1 MRILGIL
8 LCCLILGLSTVAFA
22 EQPTTVFSKVVATK
36 NMQGEI
42 PEIDGLRYTN
52 LQKSVNGILNSK
64 VKDLLAQVGGS
75 GTVSYE
81 VKLNRPSLVGIL
93 LKATNGGRTAYQAV
107 NLDMTTGNE
116 FSIRDFV
123 GEGNAV
129 HEILGAYEGV
139 LFADNGIYTTRT
151 SSGAAYSNFVSYSK
165 LFPLLRTGEA
175 GRLLTVYGL
184 TRAAEDK
191 VVTVK
196 AGELLALQLESNRT
210 TGYSWFVEGN
220 GYAGQFYELGRS
232 YVLPGNAANNRT
244 GMPGL
249 EIIVFGAQ
257 EPGEYKVN
265 MEYKRAWEK
274 GSGFDKFSFTVK
286 VL

>member
-81 VKLNRPSLVGIL
+81 VKLNRPRLVGIL

-139 LFADNGIYTTRT
+139 LFADNGIYTRT

-184 TRAAEDK
+184 TRAVEDK

>member
-8 LCCLILGLSTVAFA
+8 LCFLILGLSTVAFA

-93 LKATNGGRTAYQAV
+93 LKATNGGHTAYQAV

-139 LFADNGIYTTRT
+139 LFADNGIYTRT

-184 TRAAEDK
+184 TRAVEDK
-191 VVTVK
+191 VVTMK

>member
-93 LKATNGGRTAYQAV
+93 LKATNGGHTAYQAV

-139 LFADNGIYTTRT
+139 LFADNGIYTRT

-184 TRAAEDK
+184 TRAVEDK
-191 VVTVK
+191 VVTMK

-257 EPGEYKVN
+257 VPGEYKVN

>member
-1 MRILGIL
+1 M
-8 LCCLILGLSTVAFA
+8 
-22 EQPTTVFSKVVATK
+22 
-36 NMQGEI
+36 
-42 PEIDGLRYTN
+42 PEEEGN
-52 LQKSVNGILNSK
+52 FHAHGILNSK
-64 VKDLLAQVGGS
+64 VIDLLAQVGGS

-129 HEILGAYEGV
+129 YEILGAYEGV
-139 LFADNGIYTTRT
+139 LFADNGIYTRT

-184 TRAAEDK
+184 TRAVEDK

>member
-93 LKATNGGRTAYQAV
+93 LKATNGGHTAYQAV

-139 LFADNGIYTTRT
+139 LFADNGIYTRT

-184 TRAAEDK
+184 TRAVEDK

>member
-93 LKATNGGRTAYQAV
+93 LKATNGGRTDYQAV

-139 LFADNGIYTTRT
+139 LFADNGIYTRT

-184 TRAAEDK
+184 TRAVEDK

>member
-93 LKATNGGRTAYQAV
+93 LKATNGGHTAYQAV
-107 NLDMTTGNE
+107 NLDRTTGNE

-139 LFADNGIYTTRT
+139 LFADNGIYTRT

-184 TRAAEDK
+184 TRAVEDK
-191 VVTVK
+191 VVTMK

>member
-22 EQPTTVFSKVVATK
+22 EQPMTVFSKVVATK

-52 LQKSVNGILNSK
+52 LQKSVNGIVNSK

-139 LFADNGIYTTRT
+139 LFADNGIYTRT

-184 TRAAEDK
+184 TRAVEDK

-196 AGELLALQLESNRT
+196 AG
-210 TGYSWFVEGN
+210 
-220 GYAGQFYELGRS
+220 
-232 YVLPGNAANNRT
+232 
-244 GMPGL
+244 
-249 EIIVFGAQ
+249 
-257 EPGEYKVN
+257 
-265 MEYKRAWEK
+265 
-274 GSGFDKFSFTVK
+274 
-286 VL
+286 

>member
-93 LKATNGGRTAYQAV
+93 LKATNGGHTAYQAV

-139 LFADNGIYTTRT
+139 LFADNGIYTRT
-151 SSGAAYSNFVSYSK
+151 SSGAAYSDFVSYSK

-184 TRAAEDK
+184 TRAVEDK

>member
-93 LKATNGGRTAYQAV
+93 LKATIGGRTAYQAV

-139 LFADNGIYTTRT
+139 LFADNGIYTRT

-184 TRAAEDK
+184 TRAVEDK

>member
-8 LCCLILGLSTVAFA
+8 LCCLMLGLSSVAFA
-22 EQPTTVFSKVVATK
+22 EQLTTVYSKVVATK

-52 LQKSVNGILNSK
+52 LQKNANSILAAR

-75 GTVSYE
+75 GKVSYE

-93 LKATNGGRTAYQAV
+93 LKATNGGRRAYQAV

-123 GEGNAV
+123 GEGNAI

-139 LFADNGIYTTRT
+139 LFADNGIYTRT
-151 SSGAAYSNFVSYSK
+151 ASGAAYSNFVSYSK
-165 LFPLLRTGEA
+165 LFPLLRTGDAE
-175 GRLLTVYGL
+175 RLLTVFGL
-184 TRAAEDK
+184 TRAVEDK

-210 TGYSWFVEGN
+210 TGYSWFVEEK

-232 YVLPGNAANNRT
+232 YILPGNAANNKS

-265 MEYKRAWEK
+265 LEYKRAWEK

>member
-93 LKATNGGRTAYQAV
+93 LNATNGGRTAYQAV

-139 LFADNGIYTTRT
+139 LFADNGIYTRT

-184 TRAAEDK
+184 TRAVEDK

>member
-93 LKATNGGRTAYQAV
+93 LKATNGGHTAYQAV

-129 HEILGAYEGV
+129 HEGV
-139 LFADNGIYTTRT
+139 LFADNGIYTRT

-184 TRAAEDK
+184 TRAVEDK
-191 VVTVK
+191 VVTMK

>member
-139 LFADNGIYTTRT
+139 LFADNGIYTRT

-184 TRAAEDK
+184 TRAVEDK

-265 MEYKRAWEK
+265 MEYKL
-274 GSGFDKFSFTVK
+274 S
-286 VL
+286 LIHI

>member
-93 LKATNGGRTAYQAV
+93 LKATNGGRTSYQAV

-139 LFADNGIYTTRT
+139 LFADNGIYTRT

-184 TRAAEDK
+184 TRAVEDK

>member
-81 VKLNRPSLVGIL
+81 VKLNRPSLVVIL

-139 LFADNGIYTTRT
+139 LFADNGIYTRT

-184 TRAAEDK
+184 TRAVEDK

>member
-22 EQPTTVFSKVVATK
+22 EQPMTVFSKVVATK

-81 VKLNRPSLVGIL
+81 VKLNRPSFVGIL

-139 LFADNGIYTTRT
+139 LFADNGIYTRT

-184 TRAAEDK
+184 TRAVEDK

>member
-36 NMQGEI
+36 NMQVEI

-93 LKATNGGRTAYQAV
+93 LKATNGVRTAYQAV

-139 LFADNGIYTTRT
+139 LFADNGIYTRT

-184 TRAAEDK
+184 TRAVEDK

>member
-1 MRILGIL
+1 M
-8 LCCLILGLSTVAFA
+8 SSAFA
-22 EQPTTVFSKVVATK
+22 
-36 NMQGEI
+36 N
-42 PEIDGLRYTN
+42 
-52 LQKSVNGILNSK
+52 
-64 VKDLLAQVGGS
+64 
-75 GTVSYE
+75 
-81 VKLNRPSLVGIL
+81 
-93 LKATNGGRTAYQAV
+93 
-107 NLDMTTGNE
+107 
-116 FSIRDFV
+116 FV

-139 LFADNGIYTTRT
+139 LFADNGIYTRT

-184 TRAAEDK
+184 TRAVEDK

-232 YVLPGNAANNRT
+232 YVLPGKCCQQPDRNAWIRNNCFRC
-244 GMPGL
+244 PGAGR
-249 EIIVFGAQ
+249 IQ
-257 EPGEYKVN
+257 GEY
-265 MEYKRAWEK
+265 
-274 GSGFDKFSFTVK
+274 GI
-286 VL
+286 

>member
-22 EQPTTVFSKVVATK
+22 EQPMTVFSKVVATK

-139 LFADNGIYTTRT
+139 LFADNGIYTRT

-184 TRAAEDK
+184 TRAVEDK

-220 GYAGQFYELGRS
+220 GYAGQFYEQGRS

>member
-93 LKATNGGRTAYQAV
+93 LKATNGGTAYQAV

-139 LFADNGIYTTRT
+139 LFADNGIYTRT

-184 TRAAEDK
+184 TRAVEDK

>member
-81 VKLNRPSLVGIL
+81 VKLNRPSLVGIF

-139 LFADNGIYTTRT
+139 LFADNGIYTRT

-184 TRAAEDK
+184 TRAVEDK

>member
-1 MRILGIL
+1 M
-8 LCCLILGLSTVAFA
+8 
-22 EQPTTVFSKVVATK
+22 
-36 NMQGEI
+36 
-42 PEIDGLRYTN
+42 
-52 LQKSVNGILNSK
+52 
-64 VKDLLAQVGGS
+64 
-75 GTVSYE
+75 
-81 VKLNRPSLVGIL
+81 
-93 LKATNGGRTAYQAV
+93 
-107 NLDMTTGNE
+107 
-116 FSIRDFV
+116 
-123 GEGNAV
+123 
-129 HEILGAYEGV
+129 
-139 LFADNGIYTTRT
+139 
-151 SSGAAYSNFVSYSK
+151 
-165 LFPLLRTGEA
+165 
-175 GRLLTVYGL
+175 
-184 TRAAEDK
+184 
-191 VVTVK
+191 K

-210 TGYSWFVEGN
+210 TGYSWFVVGN

>member
-1 MRILGIL
+1 MKKLGIL
-8 LCCLILGLSTVAFA
+8 LCCLMLGLSSIAFA
-22 EQPTTVFSKVVATK
+22 EQPTTVFSKVVSTK

-52 LQKSVNGILNSK
+52 LQKSANSILAAK
-64 VKDLLAQVGGS
+64 AKELLAKVGGS

-81 VKLNRPSLVGIL
+81 VKLNRPDLAGIL
-93 LKATNGGRTAYQAV
+93 LKATSGGRTAYQAV
-107 NLDMTTGNE
+107 NLDMTTGGE
-116 FSIRDFV
+116 FSISDFV
-123 GEGNAV
+123 GAGNAV
-129 HEILGAYEGV
+129 HEILGPYTDV
-139 LFADNGIYTTRT
+139 LFADEGLYTRNSTD
-151 SSGAAYSNFVSYSK
+151 AAYSNFVSYRK
-165 LFPLLRTGEA
+165 LFPLLRVGEA
-175 GRLLTVYGL
+175 SRLLTVYGL
-184 TRAAEDK
+184 TRAVEDK

-210 TGYSWFVEGN
+210 TGYSWSIEEN
-220 GYAGQFYELGRS
+220 GYPGMFYELGRS
-232 YVLPGNAANNRT
+232 YILPGNAANNKA

-274 GSGFDKFSFTVK
+274 GTGFDKFSFTVK

>member
-22 EQPTTVFSKVVATK
+22 EQPMTVFSKVVATK

-93 LKATNGGRTAYQAV
+93 LKATHGGRTAYQAV

-139 LFADNGIYTTRT
+139 LFADNGIYTRT

-184 TRAAEDK
+184 TRAVEDK

>member
-81 VKLNRPSLVGIL
+81 VTLNRPSLVDIL

-139 LFADNGIYTTRT
+139 LFADNGIYTRT

-184 TRAAEDK
+184 TRAVEDK

>member
-8 LCCLILGLSTVAFA
+8 LCCLMLGLSSVAFA
-22 EQPTTVFSKVVATK
+22 EQLTTVYSKVVATK

-52 LQKSVNGILNSK
+52 LQKNANSILAAR

-93 LKATNGGRTAYQAV
+93 LKATNGGSTAYQAV

-123 GEGNAV
+123 GEGNAI

-139 LFADNGIYTTRT
+139 LFADNGIYTRT
-151 SSGAAYSNFVSYSK
+151 ASGAAYSNFVSYSK
-165 LFPLLRTGEA
+165 LFPLLRTGDAE
-175 GRLLTVYGL
+175 RLLTVFGL
-184 TRAAEDK
+184 TRAVEDK

-196 AGELLALQLESNRT
+196 TGELLALQLESNRT
-210 TGYSWFVEGN
+210 TGYSWFVEEK

-232 YVLPGNAANNRT
+232 YILPGNAANNKS

-265 MEYKRAWEK
+265 LEYKRAWEK

>member
-1 MRILGIL
+1 M
-8 LCCLILGLSTVAFA
+8 
-22 EQPTTVFSKVVATK
+22 
-36 NMQGEI
+36 
-42 PEIDGLRYTN
+42 
-52 LQKSVNGILNSK
+52 
-64 VKDLLAQVGGS
+64 
-75 GTVSYE
+75 
-81 VKLNRPSLVGIL
+81 
-93 LKATNGGRTAYQAV
+93 
-107 NLDMTTGNE
+107 
-116 FSIRDFV
+116 
-123 GEGNAV
+123 
-129 HEILGAYEGV
+129 
-139 LFADNGIYTTRT
+139 LFADNGIYTRT
-151 SSGAAYSNFVSYSK
+151 NSGAAYSNFVSYSK

>member
-22 EQPTTVFSKVVATK
+22 EQPMTVFSKVVATK

-93 LKATNGGRTAYQAV
+93 LKATNGGHTAYQAV

-139 LFADNGIYTTRT
+139 LFADNGIYTRT

-184 TRAAEDK
+184 TRAVEDK